1 MACLQQDVA
10 FPLVAH
16 CCELHIISAII
27 YINVCVFDVTSGAL
41 LEKMK
46 RHKNGVRDL
55 AVSSDHQVA
64 SVSFDK
70 TCVVS
75 K

>member
-1 MACLQQDVA
+1 
-10 FPLVAH
+10 
-16 CCELHIISAII
+16 
-27 YINVCVFDVTSGAL
+27 VFDVVSGSMKAKL
-41 LEKMK
+41 K

-55 AVSSDHQVA
+55 AVSSDHQLA

-75 K
+75 KST